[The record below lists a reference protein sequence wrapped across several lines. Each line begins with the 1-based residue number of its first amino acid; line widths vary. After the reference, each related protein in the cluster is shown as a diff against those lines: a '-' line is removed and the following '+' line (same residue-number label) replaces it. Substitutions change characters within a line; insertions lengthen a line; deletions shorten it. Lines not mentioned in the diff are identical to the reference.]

1 MTSRSCST
9 VVGWITVT
17 NEILMNIL
25 FFGRHQN
32 SGGVHLDQSIS
43 LPFAK
48 DTLYDNATQLN

>member
-1 MTSRSCST
+1 
-9 VVGWITVT
+9 
-17 NEILMNIL
+17 MNIL